1 MEDTMKRLL
10 IAVILSTITLAY
22 ANDTPKVL
30 LFMRNAQTSGDL
42 EYMLKKEVGV
52 MKDTLEK
59 AEYKVVVATLDGSS
73 FSAGSTTMKADIKL
87 SDANLADYAGFI
99 LPCLAVPSYPAPPE
113 VSPEAIALVQAAI
126 SAGKP
131 VAAQTG
137 SLWTL
142 AEAGVLKGKKYAY
155 AMEEK
160 SPQFAG
166 ATFAGTGVV
175 RDGLVITSGICPYM
189 ELKAKMKDGTEEV
202 TLVLIQAMK
211 ENK

>member
-1 MEDTMKRLL
+1 MKRLL
-10 IAVILSTITLAY
+10 IALILSIITLAY
-22 ANDTPKVL
+22 ADDTPKVL

-59 AEYKVVVATLDGSS
+59 AGYKVVVATLDGSS
-73 FSAGSTTMKADIKL
+73 FSAGSTTVTADIKL
-87 SDANLADYAGFI
+87 SDANLADYTGFI

-113 VSPEAIALVQAAI
+113 VSPEAIALVQAVI

-160 SPQFAG
+160 SPQFVG

>member
-1 MEDTMKRLL
+1 MKRLL
-10 IAVILSTITLAY
+10 IALVLCTYILSY
-22 ANDTPKVL
+22 AQNPPKVL
-30 LFMRNAQTSGDL
+30 LFMRNAQSSGDL

-59 AEYKVVVATLDGSS
+59 AGYKVVVATLDGSS
-73 FSAGSTTMKADIKL
+73 FSAGSTSVKADIKL
-87 SDANLADYAGFI
+87 ADANVADYAGFI

-113 VSPEAIALVQAAI
+113 VSPEVITLVQGAV

-142 AEAGVLKGKKYAY
+142 AQAGLLKGKKYSY

-160 SPQFAG
+160 HPYFAE
-166 ATFAGTGVV
+166 AIFAGTGVV

-189 ELKAKMKDGTEEV
+189 ELKAKMKDGTEELSLA
-202 TLVLIQAMK
+202 LVEAMK
-211 ENK
+211 EKK

>member
-1 MEDTMKRLL
+1 MKRLL
-10 IAVILSTITLAY
+10 IALILSTITLAY
-22 ANDTPKVL
+22 ADDTPKVL

-59 AEYKVVVATLDGSS
+59 AGYKVVVATLDGSS
-73 FSAGSTTMKADIKL
+73 FSAGSATVTADIKL
-87 SDANLADYAGFI
+87 ADANVADYAGFI

-113 VSPEAIALVQAAI
+113 VSPEAIALVQRAV

-142 AEAGVLKGKKYAY
+142 AEAGLLKGKKYAY

-160 SPQFAG
+160 SPQFEG

-202 TLVLIQAMK
+202 TLALIEAMK
-211 ENK
+211 EKK

>member
-1 MEDTMKRLL
+1 MKRLL

-30 LFMRNAQTSGDL
+30 LFMRNAQASGDL

-52 MKDTLEK
+52 MKDTLERSG
-59 AEYKVVVATLDGSS
+59 YKVVIATLDGSS
-73 FSAGSTTMKADIKL
+73 FSAGSTTVKADIKL
-87 SDANLADYAGFI
+87 AEANVADYAGFI

-113 VSPEAIALVQAAI
+113 VSPEAIALVNGAI

-142 AEAGVLKGKKYAY
+142 AKAGLLKGKKYAY

-160 SPQFAG
+160 HPYFAE

-175 RDGLVITSGICPYM
+175 TDGLVITSGICPFM
-189 ELKAKMKDGTEEV
+189 ELKAKMKDGTEEL
-202 TLVLIQAMK
+202 TLALIESMK
-211 ENK
+211 EKK

>member
-1 MEDTMKRLL
+1 
-10 IAVILSTITLAY
+10 
-22 ANDTPKVL
+22 
-30 LFMRNAQTSGDL
+30 MRNAQKSGDL

-59 AEYKVVVATLDGSS
+59 SGYKVVVATLDGSA
-73 FSAGSTTMKADIKL
+73 FSAGSTTVKADMK
-87 SDANLADYAGFI
+87 LADVKVADYSGFI

-113 VSPEAIALVQAAI
+113 VSPEIIALVQKAV

-142 AEAGVLKGKKYAY
+142 AEAGLLKGKKYAY

-160 SPQFAG
+160 NSYFSG

-175 RDGLVITSGICPYM
+175 KDGLIITSGICPYM
-189 ELKAKMKDGTEEV
+189 TLKSKEKDGTEGV
-202 TLVLIQAMK
+202 TLALIEAMK
-211 ENK
+211 AKP